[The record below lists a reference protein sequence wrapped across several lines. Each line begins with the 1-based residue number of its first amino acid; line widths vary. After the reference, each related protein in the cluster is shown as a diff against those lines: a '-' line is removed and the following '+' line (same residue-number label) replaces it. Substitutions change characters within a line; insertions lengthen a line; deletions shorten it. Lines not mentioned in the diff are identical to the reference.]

1 MLLLQFQE
9 LLESVRAFMASG
21 GPILIAIAV
30 LLFLMWTLIFE
41 RAWYYRGGL
50 RRDVQSV
57 LDHWESRAERKSWNA
72 RSIREKL
79 ISEVKIKVNQNLSLV
94 ATCVA
99 LCPFLGLLGTVYGM
113 IEVFQIL
120 SVTGGGDARSMAGG
134 VSKATIPTM
143 AGMVAAISGV
153 FGNTWITRTAERE
166 SQLLEDHLTMDH

>member
-1 MLLLQFQE
+1 MLLELQE
-9 LLESVRAFMASG
+9 LLESVRGFMAAG
-21 GPILIAIAV
+21 GPILTAIAGLV
-30 LLFLMWTLIFE
+30 FIMWALIFE
-41 RAWYYRGGL
+41 RAFYYRGGL
-50 RRDVQSV
+50 RRDVQV
-57 LDHWESRAERKSWNA
+57 ALDQWESRAERKSWSA
-72 RSIREKL
+72 HKIRDML
-79 ISEVKIKVNQNLSLV
+79 ISEVELKTNQNLSLV

-166 SQLLEDHLTMDH
+166 NQLLEDHLTMDH

>member
-9 LLESVRAFMASG
+9 LLESLRAFMASG

-30 LLFLMWTLIFE
+30 LVFIMWTLIFE

-50 RRDVQSV
+50 RRDVKNAI
-57 LDHWESRAERKSWNA
+57 DTWESRAERKSWFA
-72 RSIREKL
+72 HKIRDKI
-79 ISEVKIKVNQNLSLV
+79 ISEVSIRVNQNLPLV

-113 IEVFQIL
+113 IEVFQVL
-120 SVTGGGDARSMAGG
+120 GYTGGGDARSMAGG

-166 SQLLEDHLTMDH
+166 NQLLEDHLTMDH